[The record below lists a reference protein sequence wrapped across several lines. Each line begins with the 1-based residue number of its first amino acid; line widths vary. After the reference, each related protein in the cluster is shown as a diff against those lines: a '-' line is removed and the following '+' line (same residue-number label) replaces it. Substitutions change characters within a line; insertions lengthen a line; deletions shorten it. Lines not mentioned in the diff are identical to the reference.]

1 MDLKEKL
8 RNLAQKWDRLKQFLP
23 KEYETVKEIDSEE
36 EDQYHFEKLDMRHN
50 VCSSC
55 YKD

>member
-1 MDLKEKL
+1 MDLKEKM

-36 EDQYHFEKLDMRHN
+36 DQYHFEKLDMRHN